1 MLPFV
6 AYHYHLAENIR
17 SYADSERDL
26 GVHVNKSFNFNEHC
40 EKLLIKANQQFGIL
54 KRTCHF
60 VTDKNRRRV
69 LYLALVRSQFE
80 HCSPIWRPCGN
91 TMINKFENFQKKC
104 IKWIL
109 SELELSYSN
118 EVYLRKC
125 KQVNILPLLY
135 RFMFNDMNLF
145 HKVVYKIIPVTMP
158 DYLRLYSGDS
168 RLRSTHLDNLSFVSN
183 IASTTTSISNLNK
196 SFFFRSHTLWNFLP
210 FDLRNSMIP
219 SQFKIKLAKHY
230 WNMASTDIEQPEDEW
245 SFQSSD
251 VGD

>member
-1 MLPFV
+1 MPLW
-6 AYHYHLAENIR
+6 
-17 SYADSERDL
+17 
-26 GVHVNKSFNFNEHC
+26 VHSLSRQLVSIYFKMAWHIAKSFNVNEHC

-60 VTDKNRRRV
+60 VTNKNRRRV

-158 DYLRLYSGDS
+158 DYLTLYSGDS
-168 RLRSTHLDNLSFVSN
+168 RLRRPQYTPWQSMFCIKYS
-183 IASTTTSISNLNK
+183 LN
-196 SFFFRSHTLWNFLP
+196 N
-210 FDLRNSMIP
+210 N
-219 SQFKIKLAKHY
+219 KHK
-230 WNMASTDIEQPEDEW
+230 
-245 SFQSSD
+245 
-251 VGD
+251 